1 MSYVVHFRNRTELA
15 DPQALFTFTHPN
27 RGECL
32 KLILLSRR
40 IWTNIWHE
48 FDRNSDWQQPLW
60 SLKIPI
66 KCDSMLH
73 GFAGYFDYWTL
84 DVSHCPCLPSE
95 NGCSTICTSLFKL
108 TWFTS
113 LVLVPTWLL
122 TILLFTYDCIS
133 TNFRDKW
140 WQRRQSFLILKCPYR
155 FHRQVNCNGRSREKL
170 VWH

>member
-1 MSYVVHFRNRTELA
+1 MRSCRERDKPYFTSFEMSYVVHFRNRTELA

-60 SLKIPI
+60 SSKILI

-84 DVSHCPCLPSE
+84 DVSRCSCLPSE
-95 NGCSTICTSLFKL
+95 NGCSSICASWIMVQVKVIYFSRVSTY
-108 TWFTS
+108 
-113 LVLVPTWLL
+113 L
-122 TILLFTYDCIS
+122 TINYVIIYLCCIS
-133 TNFRDKW
+133 TNLGKRL
-140 WQRRQSFLILKCPYR
+140 S
-155 FHRQVNCNGRSREKL
+155 
-170 VWH
+170 

>member
-133 TNFRDKW
+133 TNFRDKTVIRTSGDKDDKVSW
-140 WQRRQSFLILKCPYR
+140 SWNVPPDFTDK
-155 FHRQVNCNGRSREKL
+155 
-170 VWH
+170 